1 MRVKRSPDMPHK
13 LKLFLSYA
21 SEDGAVVGVL
31 EQAIEQLRER
41 VSQEFDIYYDKRDND
56 IGDDIDKKIISALET
71 TDILL
76 IVYTEALKKSHSYT
90 GQELGA
96 FKTFAFTEGANAKR
110 RIVSLY
116 LHEPPAGEAD
126 RLGIRLDLDNLD
138 TARPELID
146 PDRGILNFFNE
157 LLSMVTSQ
165 KFPSVE
171 GLSGPDQDRRDTDK
185 AKFKDPIKND
195 IKNTIVPQL
204 LRGLVKELSSR
215 VASRSIEQNF
225 LQLIWKKKKDSDVE
239 TNGDADVERGNDAQK
254 AARHGTGAEVE
265 SVDGDD
271 IMAGCELKFEK
282 PGTTEVLGITA
293 KASIRWEKF
302 IEILNK
308 EQPSEAPFIV
318 NALRDA
324 AVSGFSA
331 GPVDNEQFF
340 LSPSGSLYRVIVTR
354 HYTYYDGSRHMN
366 MYFVPMLSR
375 FEKGDISIVLAL
387 LNVTT
392 RYRLSFLD
400 SSTADLTVRSFEFL
414 KGAPD
419 EFKTR
424 VRKLVRQLTLI
435 DDESHVYELDKREN
449 IDKYYGKELP
459 ASHVAQLFSKWKE
472 KTGALKNLAAQIER
486 EKPPPETGQLSETD
500 RSKDREF
507 LFQRWIS
514 ELRSFDEYIEP
525 LNRRFGVR
533 AAERLVGYFGGP
545 PCYVDP
551 KSGLLCLRTSFKDIT
566 LTVADAK
573 DKPALDTILR
583 DAVDQET
590 KIMASVDDAT
600 RQG

>member
-1 MRVKRSPDMPHK
+1 MPNK
-13 LKLFLSYA
+13 LKVFLSYA
-21 SEDGAVVGVL
+21 SEDAAVVGVL

-56 IGDDIDKKIISALET
+56 VGDDIDQKILSALQT

-96 FKTFAFTEGANAKR
+96 FKTFAFTEGANAMR
-110 RIVSLY
+110 RIVPLY
-116 LHEPPAGEAD
+116 LHEPPAGEAN
-126 RLGIRLDLDNLD
+126 RLGIRLDIDNLD
-138 TARPELID
+138 NARPELID
-146 PDRGILNFFNE
+146 PDKGLLNFFNE
-157 LLSMVTSQ
+157 LLSMVTAQ
-165 KFPSVE
+165 KFPLGE
-171 GLSGPDQDRRDTDK
+171 GLSAQDQERRDTDK
-185 AKFKDPIKND
+185 AKFRDPVKND

-225 LQLIWKKKKDSDVE
+225 LQLIWKKKKDSDE
-239 TNGDADVERGNDAQK
+239 ERKGDANIKRGDDAHK
-254 AARHGTGAEVE
+254 AAKHPTGAEVE

-282 PGTTEVLGITA
+282 PGTSEVLGITA
-293 KASIRWEKF
+293 KTSMRWEKF
-302 IEILNK
+302 IEFLNK
-308 EQPSEAPFIV
+308 EQPSEAPFIL

-324 AVSGFSA
+324 VVSGFSA

-340 LSPSGSLYRVIVTR
+340 LSPSRSLYRVIVTR
-354 HYTYYDGSRHMN
+354 HYTYYDGSRHMH
-366 MYFVPMLSR
+366 MYFIPMLSR

-419 EFKTR
+419 EFKIR
-424 VRKLVRQLTLI
+424 VRQLMRQLDLI
-435 DDESHVYELDKREN
+435 DEESHVYKLDKRDN
-449 IDKYYGKELP
+449 FDKYYGNELP
-459 ASHVAQLFSKWKE
+459 ADHVAQLFLKWKE
-472 KTGALKNLAAQIER
+472 KTGALRYLAAQIES
-486 EKPPPETGQLSETD
+486 EKPLPESGQVGEAD
-500 RSKDREF
+500 RSKERES
-507 LFQRWIS
+507 LFQRWIT

-525 LNRRFGVR
+525 LNQRFGVR

-551 KSGLLCLRTSFKDIT
+551 KSGRLCLRTRSGDIP
-566 LTVADAK
+566 LTVADAQ
-573 DKPALDTILR
+573 DKPVLDAILK

-590 KIMASVDDAT
+590 KIMASVDNAT
-600 RQG
+600 QRG